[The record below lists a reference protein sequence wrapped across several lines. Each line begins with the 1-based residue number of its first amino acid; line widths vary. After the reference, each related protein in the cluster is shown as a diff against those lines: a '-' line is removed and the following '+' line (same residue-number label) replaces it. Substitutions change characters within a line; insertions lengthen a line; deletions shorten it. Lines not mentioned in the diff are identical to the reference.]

1 MYAYIFAFIQ
11 SNVYNDDDSE
21 CTDLQFHLT
30 LLFLILLCYRCYVN
44 RYTWNLDFAIINKYT
59 GSYLQYSDANL
70 GSVCGLV
77 YHPVAVVEPLIS

>member
-1 MYAYIFAFIQ
+1 MYACIFAFIP

-30 LLFLILLCYRCYVN
+30 LSFRYYYATEAIN
-44 RYTWNLDFAIINKYT
+44 RYTWNLYFVIINKYT